1 MIITKTVETNTLNI
15 RKNDDR
21 VRTVQECTESGRN
34 DLTVTLKCDS
44 NKMVT
49 IDGISKVLPSLNL
62 AKSVDIPMA
71 LCYNWG

>member
-62 AKSVDIPMA
+62 AKSVDIPMS
-71 LCYNWG
+71 LCYN